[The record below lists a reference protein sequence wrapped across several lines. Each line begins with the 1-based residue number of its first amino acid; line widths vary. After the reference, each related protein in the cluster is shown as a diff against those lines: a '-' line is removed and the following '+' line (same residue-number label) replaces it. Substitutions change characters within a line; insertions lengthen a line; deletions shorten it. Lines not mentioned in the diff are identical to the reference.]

1 MHIDKMK
8 ELISQGEGLTVEF
21 KESKHKLSKDALESV
36 CAFLNRD
43 GGHLF
48 LGVSDNGSIVGVDI
62 PSADKIK
69 KEFAT
74 AINNLQQLSPTFY
87 LSIQDAM
94 IDGKLIL
101 YINVPQSSQVHRCRN
116 KIYDRNEDGDFDI
129 TNNTNLVSNLYLR
142 KQSTYTENKIFPFAT
157 LDELDLPKSGKQ
169 QQIKRLIILGFICRI
184 WNS

>member
-1 MHIDKMK
+1 
-8 ELISQGEGLTVEF
+8 LTVEF

-48 LGVSDNGSIVGVDI
+48 LGVSDNSSIVGVDI

-101 YINVPQSSQVHRCRN
+101 YINVPQSCQ
-116 KIYDRNEDGDFDI
+116 II
-129 TNNTNLVSNLYLR
+129 T
-142 KQSTYTENKIFPFAT
+142 
-157 LDELDLPKSGKQ
+157 
-169 QQIKRLIILGFICRI
+169 
-184 WNS
+184 